1 MKSLVLLLLVTPAA
15 SPTQLTVLTVSPPEL
30 VSIDSSSWK
39 IASRATLPAV
49 PAAVAVL
56 PNYRFLYVL
65 VDGAT
70 NADGNLPRGPGKV
83 VVFSPADRKIIAT
96 LDVGWG
102 PSRIVLTKDKSFLAC
117 FRERSPA
124 RVFERP
130 PSLAVGAISLISQA
144 RKAHKPSR
152 ISFIDANR
160 HKLVWQRDLD
170 PGDQGVLFS
179 AEADVFCV
187 QGADAQLK
195 LVDSQDNIRIVD
207 LPAARGRRTT
217 ILSPNGRWVYVIEN
231 GKDSNDRSERVNG
244 RIFVVSS
251 RDATVANTMEV
262 EHELLTAKEG
272 TSAEGVAVVNE
283 SGLIRNFLGAR
294 LQWSFEAGREF
305 RFTRLLDDRRGLLIV
320 GRKHISLFEGEGAPS
335 PLWTLP
341 AKFHGT
347 PDRDIVSVSGSSMV
361 AVPVMNTNQGFDLD
375 RITLLDLSKRQVS
388 ESVAVGRRGR
398 MAAKALGM
406 AAAGGAARG
415 VAGPNSF
422 SWNGFAV
429 DSLDMMSKVFAG
441 MVTGNPLLKVGTQ
454 GRFIYG
460 MSRFGNDTTIIRA
473 TDSTVIGKVKTGS
486 EGHGLILAEWGLL
499 CAWAGKQL
507 TWIDTGANTIRSK
520 KRPCHGR
527 FDRVQIGPEDN
538 WLITFGERC
547 AMFWDTRTGELVAA
561 VEKLGKPRLVV
572 GQSYSQ
578 VR

>member
-1 MKSLVLLLLVTPAA
+1 VNMRQLMLFLLVTFAAA
-15 SPTQLTVLTVSPPEL
+15 SSDLTVLTVSPPEV
-30 VSIDSSSWK
+30 VSIDPSNWR
-39 IASRATLPAV
+39 ITGRASLPAV
-49 PAAVAVL
+49 PAAVAAPPGRQFV
-56 PNYRFLYVL
+56 YVL

-70 NADGNLPRGPGKV
+70 NADGSLPRGPGKI
-83 VVFSPADRKIIAT
+83 VVFSLADRKIIAS

-102 PSRIVLTKDKSFLAC
+102 PSRIGLTKDERFLAC

-144 RKAHKPSR
+144 RKAHKPSK
-152 ISFIDANR
+152 ISFIDASR

-170 PGDQGVLFS
+170 PADQGVLFS
-179 AEADVFCV
+179 AEAEVFCV
-187 QGADAQLK
+187 PGAKGELK
-195 LVDSQDNIRIVD
+195 LVDSQGNMRIVD
-207 LPAARGRRTT
+207 LPAARGRRKTN
-217 ILSPNGRWVYVIEN
+217 LSPNGRWVYVIED
-231 GKDSNDRSERVNG
+231 GRDSSERSERVSG

-251 RDATVANTMEV
+251 RDAAVAKSMEV

-283 SGLIRNFLGAR
+283 SGLIRNFVGAG

-305 RFTRLLDDRRGLLIV
+305 LFTRLLDNPRGLLIV
-320 GRKHISLFEGEGAPS
+320 GRKQVSFFEAESAPS
-335 PLWTLP
+335 PSWTLP
-341 AKFHGT
+341 ARFHGT
-347 PDRDIVSVSGSSMV
+347 PAPDIVSVSGSSIV

-375 RITLLDLSKRQVS
+375 RITLLDLRKRQMS

-398 MAAKALGM
+398 MAAKALGL
-406 AAAGGAARG
+406 AAAGGAVRG

-441 MVTGNPLLKVGTQ
+441 MVTGNPLLKVAPE
-454 GRFIYG
+454 GRFVYG

-473 TDSTVIGKVKTGS
+473 TDSTVIGKVATGS
-486 EGHGLILAEWGLL
+486 EGQGLILAEGGLL
-499 CAWAGKQL
+499 CAWAGKQM
-507 TWIDTGANTIRSK
+507 TWIDTRANTIRSK

-538 WLITFGERC
+538 WLITFGQRC

-572 GQSYSQ
+572 GGM
-578 VR
+578 